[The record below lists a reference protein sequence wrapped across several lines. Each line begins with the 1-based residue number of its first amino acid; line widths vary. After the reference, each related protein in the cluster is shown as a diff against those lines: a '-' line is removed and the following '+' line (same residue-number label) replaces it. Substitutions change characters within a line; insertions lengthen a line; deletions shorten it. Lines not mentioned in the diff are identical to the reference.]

1 MIRRHLMAL
10 RIGLMALDGLIAA
23 VIFIGVAQLRY
34 RDGDVGALW
43 RAFSIYPWVAALLFA
58 MFWVLALWTVGLY
71 RLTPSW
77 NVWTEVRDIARATLL
92 VIALTLSTLF
102 IFKQNEVS
110 RLFLIILF
118 IAEPTVTLIGRLG
131 FRAVFEASRQRGH
144 NARYMVIAGTGHLA
158 QDFADQLEQHPG
170 LGVQVV
176 GHLRAPGERRPAVT
190 RPILGTIDDVEE
202 ILHTQVVDEL
212 AVCLPASAWEY
223 LDPLTQIAAS
233 EGKTVRIAVDPVH
246 ELPSGDAEEV
256 FDRFLVRSIVNDGHR
271 EAGLIFKRIID
282 MVGAAVG
289 LIILSPILL
298 GAVVAIR
305 IADRKPALFGQIRIG
320 LHGRPFTMYK
330 FRSMVMDAEDRL
342 HEVRHLNERSHS
354 HLAFKATN
362 DPRITGIGRWLRR
375 TSIDELPQLWNV
387 LTGSMSLVGPR
398 PPLPREVVNYDVWHR
413 RRLSMKPGM
422 TGLWQVEARNE
433 SDFDAWVEH
442 DLVYI
447 DGWSLWLDFKILV
460 KTVPALLA
468 HAGR

>member
-23 VIFIGVAQLRY
+23 AVFIGVAALRY
-34 RDGDVGALW
+34 RDGDPDALW
-43 RAFSIYPWVAALLFA
+43 RAMDIAPWLAAVLFA
-58 MFWVLALWTVGLY
+58 TLWVLALWTVGLY
-71 RLTPSW
+71 RLSARW

-92 VIALTLSTLF
+92 VIALTLSALF
-102 IFKQNEVS
+102 LFKQNDVS
-110 RLFLIILF
+110 RLYLIILF

-144 NARYMVIAGTGHLA
+144 NARYMVIAGTGRLA
-158 QDFADQLEQHPG
+158 QDFADQLEQHRG
-170 LGVQVV
+170 LGVQVI
-176 GHLRAPGERRPAVT
+176 GHLRAPGERKAAVT
-190 RPILGTIDDVEE
+190 RPILGTIDDIEE
-202 ILHTQVVDEL
+202 ILHAQVVDEL
-212 AVCLPASAWEY
+212 GVCLPASAWEY

-271 EAGLIFKRIID
+271 EAGLIFKRLID
-282 MVGAAVG
+282 IVGAGLG

-298 GAVVAIR
+298 GTVLAIR
-305 IADRKPALFGQIRIG
+305 LSDHKPALFGQTRIG

-330 FRSMVMDAEDRL
+330 FRSMVMDAEARL
-342 HEVRHLNERSHS
+342 HEVRHLNERSHV
-354 HLAFKATN
+354 AFKATN
-362 DPRITGIGRWLRR
+362 DPRITRIGRGLRR

-398 PPLPREVVNYDVWHR
+398 PPLPREVVNYDIWHR

-433 SDFDAWVEH
+433 ADFDAWVEH

-447 DGWSLWLDFKILV
+447 DGWSLWLDFKILA
-460 KTVPALLA
+460 KTLPAVLA
-468 HAGR
+468 NAGR